1 MTSYRELQAQIEVLQ
16 AQAESVRLEEK
27 KAAVS
32 RIREAIALYDLTPG
46 DLFGDLFGDLPRK
59 PRRRAK
65 RGPVPPK
72 YRDPQSGATWSGRG
86 REPLWINGQ
95 SREQFLIDASA

>member
-16 AQAESVRLEEK
+16 AQAEWVRLEEK

-32 RIREAIALYDLTPG
+32 RIREAIALYDLTP
-46 DLFGDLFGDLPRK
+46 GDLFGDLPRK

>member
-46 DLFGDLFGDLPRK
+46 DLFDDLPRK
-59 PRRRAK
+59 PRRRTK

-95 SREQFLIDASA
+95 SREQFLIDASV

>member
-1 MTSYRELQAQIEVLQ
+1 MLQAH
-16 AQAESVRLEEK
+16 AESVRLEEK
-27 KAAVS
+27 QAAVS
-32 RIREAIALYDLTPG
+32 RIRDAIALYDLTPR
-46 DLFGDLFGDLPRK
+46 DLFGDLPRK
-59 PRRRAK
+59 PRRRVK

-95 SREQFLIDASA
+95 SREQFLIDSSA

>member
-1 MTSYRELQAQIEVLQ
+1 MTTYRELQAQIEMLQ

-27 KAAVS
+27 SAAVS
-32 RIREAIALYDLTPG
+32 RIRDAIALYDLTPR
-46 DLFGDLFGDLPRK
+46 DLFGDRPRR

-72 YRDPQSGATWSGRG
+72 YRDPQTGATWSGRG